1 MGATSE
7 VAVGLLHPGT
17 MGAAMGRVL
26 RDRGVEVWWA
36 SAGRS
41 AETRARA
48 GAAGLTDA
56 GTPARLVQRC
66 DVVLSICPPDAAV
79 EVAGTVAGFEGVYVD
94 ANAIAP
100 ATAHRIAEIVSP
112 RAAMVDGGIIGQ
124 PPATSGGTR
133 LYLSGQRAPEVREL
147 FAGTSVEARAVDG
160 GVGAAS
166 AVKMAYSAWTKGSA
180 ALLLTARDLAAAEGV
195 EAALIGE
202 WADSRPALVS
212 RLRQAE
218 ASAVEKG
225 WRWIGEM
232 EEIAA
237 SMAANGLPDGFHHAA
252 AEVFRRSA
260 ANGTVPSDRPP
271 TPPEAAGGRRGR

>member
-1 MGATSE
+1 M
-7 VAVGLLHPGT
+7 AVGLLHPGA

-26 RDRGVEVWWA
+26 RDRETPVWWA
-36 SAGRS
+36 SAGRG
-41 AETRARA
+41 ADTRARA
-48 GAAGLTDA
+48 QAAGLTDA
-56 GTPARLVQRC
+56 GTPARLARRC

-79 EVAGTVAGFEGVYVD
+79 DVAETVAGFEGVYVD

-100 ATAHRIAEIVSP
+100 LTARRIADIVSP
-112 RAAMVDGGIIGQ
+112 NATMVDGGIIG
-124 PPATSGGTR
+124 PPPPGPRGTR
-133 LYLSGQRAPEVREL
+133 LYLSGQHAPDVQEL
-147 FAGTSVEARAVDG
+147 FDGTSVEARVVDG

-166 AVKMAYSAWTKGSA
+166 AVKMAYAAWTKGSA

-195 EAALIGE
+195 EAAVIGE

-218 ASAVEKG
+218 TSAVEKG

-237 SMAANGLPDGFHHAA
+237 SMAADGLPDGFHRAA

-260 ANGTVPSDRPP
+260 TKGTMPAD
-271 TPPEAAGGRRGR
+271 